1 MNYPAHLATAHDFV
15 IAQLSD
21 LHLSSHTPATFDN
34 FLAVLALAQSHRPDL
49 LLLTGDLVNDGDTSL
64 YDWLFDTLK
73 KTRLPFLCLAGNHD
87 VTYEIGHDLPFE
99 QRQFLP
105 INKNPRLIDQH
116 RLTIDSDG
124 TLWQLL
130 LINSAVAGQIFGQI
144 ERANLDFLKTHLSP
158 TLPTIIALHHPPA
171 CVGSAW
177 IDAHRLVNDDEFWQT
192 LAPHQNLHIVCG
204 HVHQAHTLP
213 LFSNTLHTCPATA
226 RQFLPHHDD
235 FALDNIPAGFRLIC
249 LKNEQFNSQIIRL
262 SSS

>member
-1 MNYPAHLATAHDFV
+1 MNYPAHLSTTHDFV

-21 LHLSSHTPATFDN
+21 LHLSSHTPTTFDH
-34 FLAVLALAQSHRPDL
+34 FLAVLTLAQSHRPDL
-49 LLLTGDLVNDGDTSL
+49 LLLTGDLVNDGDISL
-64 YDWLFDTLK
+64 YDWLFDTLR

-105 INKNPRLIDQH
+105 ISADPRLINHH
-116 RLTIDSDG
+116 RLTIDSNG
-124 TLWQLL
+124 TTWQLL
-130 LINSAVAGQIFGQI
+130 AINSAVAGQIFGKI
-144 ERANLDFLKTHLSP
+144 EQANLDFLKIHLSP

-213 LFSNTLHTCPATA
+213 MRGNTLYTCPATA

-235 FALDNIPAGFRLIC
+235 FALDNIPSGFRLIC